1 MITCTRKEGKRLVV
15 VMAVIRGTVV
25 VQAACVFGIVVL
37 VDGLTPF
44 FFRKQLFDLP
54 SVRLDSDREFQ
65 VFCGDRVPELECVSM
80 L

>member
-25 VQAACVFGIVVL
+25 VHAACVFGIVVL
-37 VDGLTPF
+37 VDSLTPF

-54 SVRLDSDREFQ
+54 GVRLDSDREFQ
-65 VFCGDRVPELECVSM
+65 IFRGD
-80 L
+80 